1 VKRFFKNLSDHP
13 EGVILAVILLFTC
26 LNWVLL
32 STAEKLGPPDVYKL
46 YEVAQKLYSGDW
58 KIGIVPPL
66 FPLIQFPVSKML
78 GLFMN
83 PLDAFVLAGRLIS
96 LVAGL
101 GVLLFSYLLLKKF
114 TGRHALLGI
123 LLLVISPWYLKLL
136 AFPITDM
143 LYLFFVSMTFYFFLK
158 PGKKALFG
166 VIIGVCGGVLTRFE
180 GVLLFFSTFLNYFK
194 FKKKE
199 FFMLLASLPVLG
211 ALLFFFFKFNDRFFA
226 HFRDIILPR
235 QSYLFMFQH
244 PLDFLNVIYGNILFF
259 IPFTY
264 PYGFKL
270 ALLLVV
276 LALFGY
282 GVYRLF
288 KMERT
293 FTIAVLVYELLFMA
307 VKGYVNTAKP
317 EIEFRR
323 VVSGLWIFYFFCFIG
338 AFFFLQKVK
347 GQGKLKTTVYVAAS
361 LLLIVLAVSVP
372 LTAPLGTIVI
382 FPAVLVLAL
391 LLKNSHDSKSDK
403 WLYKLPVLLVVL
415 IFLLQVFYF
424 SFVKTREYMIS
435 MAPKAPYAAAQWLN
449 SMRLEGGTV
458 ILSYTDNLMM
468 GFYLDKQGAGAQD
481 IRWETFT
488 VPLIIS
494 QETKAQYIDAFFK
507 EIRERQVDYII
518 FDNYVVPEPEFVNI
532 NQAKRMLYEEKEN
545 KTYFRVKKYLF
556 YKGKNV
562 GYILKPADAQ
572 TNH

>member
-1 VKRFFKNLSDHP
+1 MKRFFKNLSDHP